1 MDSQKL
7 WLANR
12 ISKELIEMNQFLTI
26 RQVAE
31 ILQINLQTA
40 YGWTYRGKLPFV
52 KINGIVRIPRD
63 EFEGLL
69 NKQPKRIK

>member
-1 MDSQKL
+1 
-7 WLANR
+7 
-12 ISKELIEMNQFLTI
+12 MNQFLTI

-63 EFEGLL
+63 KLEELIESKTFFKGG
-69 NKQPKRIK
+69 